1 MLFRSRRKTLGEL
14 GADYLA
20 HLRREKQRKRGTSRS
35 RRWHPGDVLIH
46 RRFGRGQIASVA
58 GQTAAV
64 RFETAGKKKIDLA
77 LCETRGLIH
86 KGQ

>member
-1 MLFRSRRKTLGEL
+1 
-14 GADYLA
+14 
-20 HLRREKQRKRGTSRS
+20 
-35 RRWHPGDVLIH
+35 VLIH